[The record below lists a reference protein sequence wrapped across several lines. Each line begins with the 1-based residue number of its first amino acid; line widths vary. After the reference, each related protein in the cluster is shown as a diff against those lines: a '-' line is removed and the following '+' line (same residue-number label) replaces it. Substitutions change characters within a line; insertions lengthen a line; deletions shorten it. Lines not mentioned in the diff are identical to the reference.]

1 MAKNKKT
8 GLTEKQTKFCYVY
21 VETGNASEAY
31 RQAYNTE
38 NWNINSIKGEAYK
51 SLQNPDIQD
60 YIEQLQQEAKE
71 KAVFS
76 IEQAHKQ
83 YLEAIEIAKN
93 IEQPATIVTA
103 TKAQC
108 ELYGVEKPKKVEA
121 DININASPSLDRLSE
136 ILGKVNTD

>member
-8 GLTEKQTKFCYVY
+8 GLTPKQTKFCHVY

-31 RQAYNTE
+31 RQAYEASNMAIDT
-38 NWNINSIKGEAYK
+38 IKANAYK
-51 SLQNPDIQD
+51 QLQLTYVQD